1 MTNIQPTRRQ
11 VLAGTAAV
19 AATFGFNRTASAATD
34 DSKWITQL
42 ASFSIQDGKEDDAVA
57 ALEKL
62 TKAVEENEPG
72 VLAYVAY
79 REDKEPN
86 TVTFFEIYDS
96 EETLKAHGGQ
106 PHMREMFGSFASMF
120 KPPVKITKLNKVAG
134 FMR

>member
-1 MTNIQPTRRQ
+1 MANIHPNRRQ
-11 VLAGTAAV
+11 ILAGTAAV

-34 DSKWITQL
+34 QSLWVTQL
-42 ASFSIQDGKEDDAVA
+42 ASFSIQEGKEDDAVA
-57 ALEKL
+57 ALQKL

-96 EETLKAHGGQ
+96 EESLKAHGGQ
-106 PHMREMFGSFASMF
+106 PHMREMFGSFTSMF
-120 KPPVKITKLNKVAG
+120 KPPVKVTKLNRVGG
-134 FMR
+134 FIR